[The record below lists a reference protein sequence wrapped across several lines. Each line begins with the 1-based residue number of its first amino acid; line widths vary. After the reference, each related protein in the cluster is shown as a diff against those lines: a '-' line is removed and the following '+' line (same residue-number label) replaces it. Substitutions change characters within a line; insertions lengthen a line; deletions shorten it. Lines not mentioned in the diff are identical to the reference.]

1 VNKEQD
7 YLDRLIADR
16 RNFLKGVGLTSL
28 SVAGATVAGSKLG
41 LLDHVPGASRLG
53 LGSSPVAAA
62 SLTDAD
68 ILNFALNL
76 EYLEAEFYTVVVTGK
91 TLEESGFEVSGT
103 GTYGP
108 TTGGSKVTITGTL
121 RSQLAMTFNSI
132 MVDEQEHV
140 KYIRAAL
147 GSAAVAKPEIN
158 LDALGVGFA
167 NVDQLIAVS
176 RALEQTGESAYAGAA
191 QFISNKAYLTV
202 AAQIL
207 AIEAEHTGNLRLFC
221 DLYGVKTTALD
232 WHDVLPPPSSPNLF
246 TNDHNGLAPT
256 RTTSEVLAIVYGSSK
271 SGTSRGGF
279 FPKGVNGVIDVV

>member
-1 VNKEQD
+1 M
-7 YLDRLIADR
+7 
-16 RNFLKGVGLTSL
+16 
-28 SVAGATVAGSKLG
+28 
-41 LLDHVPGASRLG
+41 
-53 LGSSPVAAA
+53 
-62 SLTDAD
+62 TDAD

-103 GTYGP
+103 GTDGP
-108 TTGGSKVTITGTL
+108 TTGGSKVTFTGTL

-191 QFISNKAYLTV
+191 QYHLQQSVLDRGRADPGHRSGTHRQPAPLLRSLWSEDNRPRLARC
-202 AAQIL
+202 AAPAVGPEPVHQRSQRPG
-207 AIEAEHTGNLRLFC
+207 AH
-221 DLYGVKTTALD
+221 
-232 WHDVLPPPSSPNLF
+232 P
-246 TNDHNGLAPT
+246 DH
-256 RTTSEVLAIVYGSSK
+256 SEVLAIVYGSSK

>member
-1 VNKEQD
+1 MNKEQE

-16 RNFLKGVGLTSL
+16 RSFLKGVGLTSL
-28 SVAGATVAGSKLG
+28 GVAGATVAGSKLG

-121 RSQLAMTFNSI
+121 RI
-132 MVDEQEHV
+132 
-140 KYIRAAL
+140 AA
-147 GSAAVAKPEIN
+147 GYDV
-158 LDALGVGFA
+158 
-167 NVDQLIAVS
+167 
-176 RALEQTGESAYAGAA
+176 
-191 QFISNKAYLTV
+191 QF
-202 AAQIL
+202 
-207 AIEAEHTGNLRLFC
+207 HHG
-221 DLYGVKTTALD
+221 
-232 WHDVLPPPSSPNLF
+232 
-246 TNDHNGLAPT
+246 
-256 RTTSEVLAIVYGSSK
+256 
-271 SGTSRGGF
+271 
-279 FPKGVNGVIDVV
+279 